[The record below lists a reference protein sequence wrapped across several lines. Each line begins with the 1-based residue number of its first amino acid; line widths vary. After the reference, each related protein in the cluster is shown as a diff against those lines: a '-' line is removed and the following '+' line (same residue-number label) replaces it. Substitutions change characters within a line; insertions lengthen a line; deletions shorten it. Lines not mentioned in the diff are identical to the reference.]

1 MERMEAIR
9 VLELFGIPAGADAAA
24 RDIREML
31 ARLIRA
37 ESLRLG
43 EAQTARDIVS
53 RVPGGVDPCGY
64 LFLAAMFLSQR
75 EGSTFLR
82 PEKGV
87 PLLRRGGI
95 LEAPE
100 PGEPSNE
107 AYALAAEKLWSR
119 AIRAAEAFAGD
130 AVTEDG
136 GRWFFQK
143 NFHAVRAVS
152 EALRRLAAEKPE
164 RVPSAEALAR
174 ACAFRGFR
182 LNAAQLRAVQAAA
195 ERRFAVITGGPG
207 TGKTTIVCA
216 LLRALIG
223 PDLAPEEI
231 ALTAPTGRAAQRM
244 GEALREQC
252 AAAEGLEEELRERIG
267 SLTGTTIHTLLGG
280 FAPNWKHHAGNP
292 LGCKLVVVDES
303 SMVDVRLMRALVEA
317 LPPGCRLVLLGDR
330 DQLPSVEAGAVLGDV
345 VGGGGDMTVQLTES
359 NRFRG
364 DLAACAAAVN
374 AGDAEAF
381 AAHAIPLPA
390 GEGAWTAILD
400 DPAAENRC
408 FSYELAAA
416 ARPAFA
422 QERLTQWAAACGV
435 LAEGELARLCAD
447 PALADDPALTEGVL
461 TDRARAI
468 FRVLN
473 RARILTVVRGGPFGA
488 AGVNALLLRKRRG
501 GAAFGAWPPGVPVI
515 VTRNTPSR
523 NLWNGDIGVIVRG
536 ASGPMAIFPRGDRV
550 VRCPAAL
557 LPEHE
562 PAYAVTVHKSQGSE
576 FDNVLLLLPPDE
588 TSPLLTRAL
597 LYTGVTRARRRAVV
611 MGTRPAFRRALA
623 TPLDRDSGIA
633 L

>member
-1 MERMEAIR
+1 MERMEALR
-9 VLELFGIPAGADAAA
+9 MLELFGVPAGNGAAA
-24 RDIREML
+24 REVRDVL

-37 ESLRLG
+37 GSLRPG
-43 EAQTARDIVS
+43 EAQTARDIVA
-53 RVPGGVDPCGY
+53 RVPESPDPCAC

-100 PGEPSNE
+100 PGDLSPE
-107 AYALAAEKLWSR
+107 AYGETLARMWGRAE
-119 AIRAAEAFAGD
+119 RAAAALAGD
-130 AVTEDG
+130 AVVEDA

-143 NFHAVRAVS
+143 NFRAVQAVS
-152 EALRRLAAEKPE
+152 EKLRELAAEPAGTSL
-164 RVPSAEALAR
+164 SAEALAR
-174 ACAFRGFR
+174 ATAFRGFR
-182 LNAAQLRAVQAAA
+182 LNEAQLRAVRLAA

-223 PDLAPEEI
+223 PELAPEEI

-252 AAAEGLEEELRERIG
+252 AAAEGLDEEARARIG
-267 SLTGTTIHTLLGG
+267 SLNGTTIHTLLGG
-280 FAPNWKHHAGNP
+280 FAPDWKHHAGNP

-303 SMVDVRLMRALVEA
+303 SMVDVQLMRALVAA

-345 VGGGGDMTVQLTES
+345 VGGGGDLTVPLTES

-364 DLAACAAAVN
+364 DLAACAAAIN
-374 AGDAEAF
+374 AGDAMAF
-381 AAHAIPLPA
+381 AARAVPLPA
-390 GEGAWTAILD
+390 GGWSAILD
-400 DPAAENRC
+400 DPAAENQC
-408 FSYELAAA
+408 FSCELAANI
-416 ARPAFA
+416 RPAA
-422 QERLTQWAAACGV
+422 LHERLTQWAAACGV
-435 LAEGELARLCAD
+435 LGEGELPRLCAD
-447 PALADDPALTEGVL
+447 PALAEDPALTEGIL

-488 AGVNALLLRKRRG
+488 AGVNALLLRKLRG
-501 GAAFGAWPPGVPVI
+501 SASGAWPPGVPVI

-523 NLWNGDIGVIVRG
+523 KLWNGDIGVVVQG
-536 ASGPMAIFPRGDRV
+536 ASGPTAIFPRGDRV
-550 VRCPAAL
+550 VRCPLAL

-576 FDNVLLLLPPDE
+576 FDNVLVLLPPDE
-588 TSPLLTRAL
+588 TSPLLTRPL

-611 MGTRPAFRRALA
+611 MGTAAALRRALS
-623 TPLDRDSGIA
+623 TPLDRDSGIDVGR
-633 L
+633 